1 VIYSKH
7 RFKKA
12 VYHFLVGKMVQSGAT
27 LVLLLL
33 LVRVLNL
40 EAYGIYVT
48 IYGMVEFL
56 FVASSFGFMQAPLRF
71 IPEIITNAKKQD
83 FQRFIIV
90 LFSLRVFSLVIIG
103 TILFFN
109 VTSLALWLNISHNYH
124 NALYLGI
131 LLIFFV
137 LLFRFSATILE
148 AQMEQKEA
156 QLLRALGPLLRLGLI
171 IIALFYY
178 STGELILTYVLL
190 IDVLVFF
197 ILVLLASYRCYI
209 WTKNR
214 ELGEQQQSFQFGQ
227 VWLFM
232 RNITGVN
239 LLRSLGSKGGVTLI
253 IASTIGL
260 KEAGLF
266 VFIQQLVRQSLRKK
280 MPSVMFRNLI
290 MPMLVSRYKKTGHSE
305 KVQRVAN
312 LLMLF
317 NLIPVGIGITLA
329 VSQGD
334 KLIEL
339 LSGGKYLDAG
349 WFLMLFIIILGAK
362 SQGSVLEMLMMIF
375 DKTKWLF
382 YTSIIMSITGPVV
395 YLTSQFGLL
404 SVIIT
409 LLFMV
414 YLQNILRFVILRQHL
429 PHLGVAY
436 SILIRLAI
444 AIFISAACS
453 LFINNIYIAC
463 VIGILTY
470 LVMLVVIKPISQTEF
485 ELFKNLG
492 IGRGLKIFQL
502 ITQK

>member
-1 VIYSKH
+1 MIYSKH
-7 RFKKA
+7 RFEKA
-12 VYHFLVGKMVQSGAT
+12 LYHFLIGKTVQSAAT
-27 LVLLLL
+27 FILLLL
-33 LVRVLNL
+33 LVRVLNF

-56 FVASSFGFMQAPLRF
+56 FIASSFGLMRAPLRF
-71 IPEIITNAKKQD
+71 IPEIITNGKKPD
-83 FQRFIIV
+83 FQRFIIL

-103 TILFFN
+103 TLLFFN
-109 VTSLALWLNISHNYH
+109 VSSLALWLNISHNYH

-131 LLIFFV
+131 LLICFV
-137 LLFRFSATILE
+137 LVFRFSATILE

-178 STGELILTYVLL
+178 STGELTLTEVLL
-190 IDVLVFF
+190 IDVFVFF
-197 ILVLLASYRCYI
+197 ILVLLTSYRCYI

-214 ELGEQQQSFQFGQ
+214 ELGEQQSFQFGQ

-232 RNITGVN
+232 RDITGVN
-239 LLRSLGSKGGVTLI
+239 LLRSLGSMGGVTLI
-253 IASTIGL
+253 IASTLGV

-266 VFIQQLVRQSLRKK
+266 VFIQQLVNKSLRKK

-290 MPMLVSRYKKTGHSE
+290 MPMLVSRYKKTGNSE

-312 LLMLF
+312 LLMLL

-436 SILIRLAI
+436 TILIRLAI
-444 AIFISAACS
+444 AIFISAASC

-463 VIGILTY
+463 VIGLMTY

-485 ELFKNLG
+485 YLFKNLG

>member
-1 VIYSKH
+1 MIYSKH

-12 VYHFLVGKMVQSGAT
+12 VYHFLVGKMVQSGAS

-56 FVASSFGFMQAPLRF
+56 FVASSFGLMQAPLRF
-71 IPEIITNAKKQD
+71 IPEIITNGKKPD
-83 FQRFIIV
+83 FQRFIIT
-90 LFSLRVFSLVIIG
+90 LFSLRVFSLVIIS

-131 LLIFFV
+131 LLIFLIFV
-137 LLFRFSATILE
+137 FRFSATILE

-156 QLLRALGPLLRLGLI
+156 QLLRALGPLLRVGLI

-178 STGELILTYVLL
+178 STGEFTLTDALL

-197 ILVLLASYRCYI
+197 ILVLLTSYRCYI

-214 ELGEQQQSFQFGQ
+214 ELGEKQSFQFGQ

-232 RNITGVN
+232 RDISGVN
-239 LLRSLGSKGGVTLI
+239 LLRSFGTMGSVTLI
-253 IASTIGL
+253 IASTLGVM
-260 KEAGLF
+260 EAGLF
-266 VFIQQLVRQSLRKK
+266 VFIQQLVNKSLRKK

-290 MPMLVSRYKKTGHSE
+290 MPMLVSRYKKTGNSE

-312 LLMLF
+312 LLMLL

-382 YTSIIMSITGPVV
+382 YTSIIMSITAPVV

-414 YLQNILRFVILRQHL
+414 YLQNILRFIILRQYL

-436 SILIRLAI
+436 TTLIRLAI
-444 AIFISAACS
+444 AIFISAATS
-453 LFINNIYIAC
+453 LFINNFYIAC
-463 VIGILTY
+463 VIGIMTY
-470 LVMLVVIKPISQTEF
+470 LVMLVVIKPISKTEF
-485 ELFKNLG
+485 ELFKNMG
-492 IGRGLKIFQL
+492 IGRSLKIFQL